1 MADQLNMNGL
11 SLNDQ
16 HGGRS
21 AYIPPHMRGM
31 PPPSME
37 GPPPPMNGHMNGNAW
52 GGGPTKYGQSLIPAG
67 IAHLLTEI
75 FVQRRKKRCTRPTK
89 LGQCSKLHP
98 TEQ

>member
-1 MADQLNMNGL
+1 MYSTDANQSLNSTERESNPRNIMADQLNMNGL

-52 GGGPTKYGQSLIPAG
+52 GGGPTKYGQNLLPTG
-67 IAHLLTEI
+67 IAY
-75 FVQRRKKRCTRPTK
+75 
-89 LGQCSKLHP
+89 
-98 TEQ
+98 